1 MDEVGRVVRI
11 RCAVFLSGLPS
22 DRKSVTKLC
31 AFVSAAEQRFS
42 RRLLL
47 RQGAWGNRATVG
59 GAAHQ
64 FAGRLLATIGVGFGV
79 APPSATVEFLHD
91 DLKVNEFPWAGFPH
105 KVGLHDSCSAVRGL
119 GHARPSEL
127 SYEPYFASGISR
139 TRRKN
144 MNPRDIILAKLQ
156 ESTFRRPPE
165 KRLIWTR
172 SLSCVAGGRPCVRK
186 YIPTLAARHSPGGRP
201 TNRFSMHSFNWLSV
215 VLCIRIPHAREQFAR
230 GSGRACPARI
240 KI

>member
-1 MDEVGRVVRI
+1 
-11 RCAVFLSGLPS
+11 
-22 DRKSVTKLC
+22 
-31 AFVSAAEQRFS
+31 
-42 RRLLL
+42 
-47 RQGAWGNRATVG
+47 VG

-144 MNPRDIILAKLQ
+144 MNPRDIILAKPQ

-165 KRLIWTR
+165 KRLIWRR
-172 SLSCVAGGRPCVRK
+172 SLSCAGADRAFGSTFRLWRHGILQVAAQQ
-186 YIPTLAARHSPGGRP
+186 ID
-201 TNRFSMHSFNWLSV
+201 SV
-215 VLCIRIPHAREQFAR
+215 CTRSIGYQLYYAYGFRMPENSSHADPAVHVPRE
-230 GSGRACPARI
+230 
-240 KI
+240 